1 LTAVEVVAAVVFT
14 VLAGWSVRDAFD
26 AFVVTNS
33 LMGFAFGTCGAVIA
47 WHRPANPIGWLFIAD
62 GIGHATTAAGAPLLQ
77 LLHDSSAP
85 TGLQRGVLTVSE
97 WAWPWSIGLFLPLA
111 LLLFPDGHLLSPRWR
126 PVAWAIVLT
135 SPLFALEMGTGGE
148 APFEDGPTGYLK
160 LPSYD
165 ALQPLWTATELR
177 GLLALLL
184 AIMCLVIRYRRAT
197 ETGRRQLLW
206 LLLAAVI
213 ALSLM
218 IPWSLIAGTPV
229 FVLLAIPLVPVAV
242 AVAIVRHQLLD
253 IRLVVS
259 RAIAWG
265 LLSLVA
271 IGSYVALVAVTDSFV
286 SSRFGRSAALTV
298 VVALLIAPVLP
309 RLQRLVDRAMYG
321 DRRDP
326 ARVASRI
333 GAELSANPSGG
344 LESVAAAI
352 REALRFPY
360 VALETPTTTIRS
372 GVDPRP
378 GPGVG
383 SGIDPRPA
391 SGIGSGIVPRSAT
404 GVGSG
409 PTVASGSRSA
419 VAPGSRPVPGTAR
432 TVALNLS
439 YGGTSVGSLLIGLRP
454 GESEL
459 TVADRNVLTLV
470 AVPLAVAVHATRL
483 SAELQTSRE
492 QLVSAR
498 EEERRRLRRDL
509 HDGLGPALTGV
520 AFTADAAANLVTAD
534 PARASELLRSLRT
547 DTRTAIADVR
557 RLVDDLRPPAL
568 DEIGLVGALRQ
579 RADQLSW
586 RADGASIRVRVEA
599 DELPALPAAL
609 EVAAYRI
616 ATEAL
621 TNVVRH
627 SHATIAVLTLR
638 CGSGLELEVQDD
650 GPPQGPWIPGV
661 GLQAM
666 CDRATELGGRVE
678 AGPTPTGG
686 RVTAWLPLN
695 LDRETR
701 GSDARSFAAGR
712 ADAVERAGADG
723 VERAGHAD
731 AVDHSGRANA
741 VDRAGRARADE
752 VVRAGRAD
760 RVERADADAVE
771 RADAV
776 DRAGR
781 ADADGVVRA
790 GHADEVDHAEH
801 TGAVDR
807 AGRADADDVVHAGHA
822 DEVVRAGRADGV
834 ERADADGVERTRHA
848 DKVELAGRAGAVD
861 HAGRADAVARAGRA
875 DADDVV
881 HAGRADGVERT
892 GRAHAAERTGR
903 ADGVER
909 AGGAGR
915 PGPDYFHRPLGGPR

>member
-1 LTAVEVVAAVVFT
+1 LTAVEVAAAVVFS

-26 AFVVTNS
+26 AFVVTNA

-47 WHRPANPIGWLFIAD
+47 WHRPANPIGWLFLAD

-77 LLHDSSAP
+77 LLYDSSAP
-85 TGLQRGVLTVSE
+85 LGLQRGVMTVIE

-135 SPLFALEMGTGGE
+135 SPLFALEMGTGGT
-148 APFEDGPTGYLK
+148 APFEGGPTGYLK

-165 ALQPLWTATELR
+165 ALQPLWTVTELR
-177 GLLALLL
+177 GLLAFLL
-184 AIMCLVIRYRRAT
+184 AITCLVIRYRRAT

-218 IPWSLIAGTPV
+218 IPWALIAGTPV

-265 LLSLVA
+265 LLSFVA
-271 IGSYVALVAVTDSFV
+271 IGTYVVLVVLTDSFV

-344 LESVAAAI
+344 LDSVAAAI
-352 REALRFPY
+352 RTALRFPY
-360 VALETPTTTIRS
+360 VALETPGTTIRS
-372 GVDPRP
+372 GVDSQPHSAPEPRAGRGSDSRP
-378 GPGVG
+378 GP
-383 SGIDPRPA
+383 DPRTGLEPDIRP
-391 SGIGSGIVPRSAT
+391 GREPDPRT
-404 GVGSG
+404 GGE
-409 PTVASGSRSA
+409 PD
-419 VAPGSRPVPGTAR
+419 PR
-432 TVALNLS
+432 TVRGPDTGPARGTGRIVALDLA

-459 TVADRNVLTLV
+459 TVADRNVLALV

-568 DEIGLVGALRQ
+568 DEVGLVGALRQ

-586 RADGASIRVRVEA
+586 RADGASVHVRVEA

-627 SHATIAVLTLR
+627 SHATTAVLTLR

-678 AGPTPTGG
+678 SGPTPSGG
-686 RVTAWLPLN
+686 RVTAWLPLTPYGDASSAE
-695 LDRETR
+695 LIEQHRASLIEPQPDAAAR
-701 GSDARSFAAGR
+701 GLAAGR
-712 ADAVERAGADG
+712 AAP
-723 VERAGHAD
+723 
-731 AVDHSGRANA
+731 
-741 VDRAGRARADE
+741 
-752 VVRAGRAD
+752 
-760 RVERADADAVE
+760 
-771 RADAV
+771 
-776 DRAGR
+776 
-781 ADADGVVRA
+781 
-790 GHADEVDHAEH
+790 
-801 TGAVDR
+801 
-807 AGRADADDVVHAGHA
+807 
-822 DEVVRAGRADGV
+822 
-834 ERADADGVERTRHA
+834 
-848 DKVELAGRAGAVD
+848 
-861 HAGRADAVARAGRA
+861 
-875 DADDVV
+875 
-881 HAGRADGVERT
+881 
-892 GRAHAAERTGR
+892 
-903 ADGVER
+903 
-909 AGGAGR
+909 AGR
-915 PGPDYFHRPLGGPR
+915 PGSDDFHQPLGGAG